1 MIDPFESINKTLR
14 QVGAQPI
21 KLGAPVA
28 KSIGSP
34 SSTNM
39 TTQLTPEQREEVEGG
54 IGHNLLSGLGYVGEK
69 LDALFGARALRGVL
83 GGDFREAL
91 SVIPI
96 IGTFGDELGLTSKD
110 DYMDNTGRRLLEKA
124 GVLGE
129 NEEGLDAGD
138 VAGFAVDVLLDPIN
152 ALTLGGGGLAKATA
166 TSAGKLLQK
175 TGKAGEIIKAAGKT
189 AQNMADAG
197 IQSIKGAESIGGNEA
212 AMQLT
217 LNKLLKLDESADVN
231 FINSQRL
238 NDPASLTGNRTLR
251 QQLEDAGADLSNQ
264 ELLNMPIAS
273 PVATGLP
280 FRKEGKIFGKYHDIG
295 NSPKLQKFAAGLD
308 TIGDKVS
315 NTFSP
320 AKRLGAK
327 LFNPFIKRGETQEA
341 TQQLAKQTGKA
352 QKEVEQYVKNELMP
366 LNRAAI
372 KSGLFDW
379 RAIQKQA
386 AGTGQPLS
394 KAQAKDVARRRHDY
408 INEYLENYERLDTGE
423 LVLPE
428 WDLSHAEDLQSAYKV
443 GIDNINNQLNE
454 LSKAG
459 PLNPA
464 VEKQYLSK
472 RAELQKAV
480 DELES
485 VITGKPMASPTPVP
499 VAPTAADSTSVL
511 RPAPVALRKRLF
523 LFGEDS
529 DSLEDGWTFLAHT
542 AEEAIEEAVADL
554 GDKASLWVELDQ
566 NHNYV
571 SDVRYTSDIP
581 IDDAPVFAS
590 RPFDDDIAE
599 IVESNIRE
607 ARDAVDEYDT
617 ADDLYWAYVRNTED
631 TLTERLGEDVDFDGV
646 AEYFEDLWLEGG
658 LPSVSQGT
666 IQPYKYISGQGGA
679 GSFMD
684 IYRAET
690 REWPPM
696 LQNTG
701 REREWG
707 EKGSGQLVDLEVV
720 NDNEV
725 HLDMINIPE
734 SQQKSGV
741 GTNVINRLIAI
752 ADETGT
758 AITLELPKKAFSS
771 GPEPD
776 DLARWY
782 ETFGFERGQGRT
794 MRRSPSAPQP
804 ATPSAPTKRMTP
816 RKQILSHPAV
826 ESIED
831 AFGGDD
837 YRYEIILKDGYVFDG
852 YETTWKHITS
862 LKEGAEMLS
871 SIVAKPAAKAKPV
884 LQNPQSVIQKHVDNL
899 THLAKNPSKDLDPE
913 FVKAA
918 SQIRGG
924 VHGRQA
930 PKINSEIADIK
941 PVLDK
946 LRARLKDV
954 EEYAAARG
962 VDKAVL
968 RDNWARYFPRRSFTF
983 PVAHKINKFVPELH
997 TPKQK
1002 STGYGDRVDMF
1013 SPDQMARSDELVDV
1027 YGGTSTINRLA
1038 QASNDDGYQFAG
1050 RLLVEMNDKER
1061 LEATEKLASDIADWF
1076 ESNLYTGSQ
1085 ELRGKEYFNRMLLR
1099 DDAGDL
1105 TGKLDPKNFMELAD
1119 TIGNINPRHAGESM
1133 PFFESNPIKMV
1144 GEYVSNTVR
1153 VAHLAEGLTNMMA
1166 ENAMLLD
1173 GVRSVDRNVSTIS
1186 NIMGSQLKLTS
1197 YRAKK
1202 NMVDQLLKQDS
1213 LMAGLKSSKPDQV
1226 SDEIMEVLLKTPD
1239 ELAASPS
1246 AQDNFSAVAEQFLS
1260 NFKINDYIANELG
1273 KVFESFTNPDQL
1285 RELTA
1290 GFDALTDMLK
1300 TSLTTP
1306 FPAYHVRNLISGVMS
1321 NVFARA
1327 HDPTASRSQR
1337 HYKQYAQMRQI
1348 IRGQVPENIA
1358 TELTQVSTGTSIFE
1372 GMTDEEAV
1380 DAIVDLLISHDVVG
1394 RRHTREELMDVV
1406 NEGELGDWFGKE
1418 FDNVPRRAENES
1430 EILPSL
1436 LKQGIDKFR
1445 EEIPRRVPD
1454 DNLPPSSQ
1462 AFKHLTGSE
1471 FSAFP
1476 RYDRFVDKVGRR
1488 GPIGWFRRA
1497 TRMGR
1502 TIGELTE
1509 NMVRGGGF
1517 IALLKQGYSPAEA
1530 ARKIKLA
1537 QVDYSALSV
1546 AERKYFKRV
1555 IPFYTYTRRQIPFI
1569 VETIMRDLD
1578 GPMVQGIRAAGRIQ
1592 RDSNRDD
1599 IVPEYISQTVGIPLP
1614 GAAEGQQ
1621 RYLTGLGGIL
1631 GGVEDVTSL
1640 FRPGRGALDTAGRTL
1655 RGIASRAHPAVQP
1668 LLELVSGRSMFSGRE
1683 LTELS
1688 PTPTARLL
1696 GQLTGSD
1703 EPVGTSVF
1711 TPEREVIL
1719 QRLPAYGRLVSTARG
1734 LSDWPRRPIVGE
1746 EGFSPVNLLAR
1757 VLPSTTGMR
1766 ISDVDLDRQQNRLLQ
1781 DIIEQHLKTHPDSRQ
1796 FEHMYFREEDLP
1808 GLDPETMQ
1816 MYMLYKQLASES
1828 AKRARAEK
1836 KAAQAQTAQAYSN

>member
-217 LNKLLKLDESADVN
+217 LGKLLKLDESADVN

-542 AEEAIEEAVADL
+542 AEEAIEEAVDDL

-666 IQPYKYISGQGGA
+666 IQPHKYISQTYREAMEDVAPSAPTGGKKTYDHAEAEYEA
-679 GSFMD
+679 GL
-684 IYRAET
+684 RGRVQAAE
-690 REWPPM
+690 RGLKMYQESY
-696 LQNTG
+696 N
-701 REREWG
+701 
-707 EKGSGQLVDLEVV
+707 KGLAEGKTKRQLS
-720 NDNEV
+720 
-725 HLDMINIPE
+725 HR
-734 SQQKSGV
+734 K
-741 GTNVINRLIAI
+741 RLINA
-752 ADETGT
+752 T
-758 AITLELPKKAFSS
+758 AKELEEAKA
-771 GPEPD
+771 E
-776 DLARWY
+776 LLEY
-782 ETFGFERGQGRT
+782 EAGKTKT
-794 MRRSPSAPQP
+794 PPSAPQP

-862 LKEGAEMLS
+862 LKEGAELLS
-871 SIVAKPAAKAKPV
+871 RIVAKPAAKAKPV

-930 PKINSEIADIK
+930 PKINPEIADIQ

-1430 EILPSL
+1430 EILPGL